1 MNIVQFA
8 IKLQDGA
15 SSALR
20 GVAASARTVT
30 ADVRAFGRAGQ
41 QSMRFGDR
49 LPPHVREWN
58 RYAASLNDVTEA
70 ANRARNAIRGAS
82 QEQPRQTASGGSRS
96 SGGMMAGMGGF
107 LKANLL
113 TAAITTVT
121 SQIAELTSK
130 AQEAW
135 NIQSMAEK
143 RLEVV
148 MQQRMNATAA
158 EIQQMKDLASAQQ
171 KVGVVGDE
179 VQLSGAQ
186 QLATFVR
193 QKQSLETLM
202 PAMNNLL
209 AQQKGLNATAEDA
222 VGIGNLMG
230 KVMTGQTSALT
241 RVGITF
247 SEAQEN
253 ILKYGSEQ
261 QKAATLAQ
269 VITDNVGK
277 MNEALAATPE
287 GRLKQ
292 MQNDYGDLQEQV
304 GRLMLG
310 VKTAFAPLGSMLVNV
325 MNRLVPYI
333 DKIVKPLAAGVQ
345 TFVGYIR
352 QSKGMLAEMFAPVA
366 DFVKR
371 LTSGTAQWRSY
382 ILTIRDVFVN
392 GVLPAFKSTLKTI
405 VSIADGIISF
415 VKNSEILK
423 DVFSAIGGF
432 AIDLFNVVKKVAELF
447 GWLWNNVVSPI
458 LNGVDKMYKYVKE
471 LMGYKL
477 KSTPTRA
484 AVQAQPPTTVQQNT
498 LSTLKEI
505 ATNTQNNDKTTQE
518 ATKGIASG
526 GPKVVNISVGKFFDN
541 LTFNTQNLSESA
553 TDIENAVL
561 ECLTR
566 VLAQGAAT
574 V

>member
-82 QEQPRQTASGGSRS
+82 QEQPRKAASSSSKGGGLMGSV
-96 SGGMMAGMGGF
+96 GGF
-107 LKANLL
+107 LKANLW
-113 TAAITTVT
+113 TAAITEAA
-121 SQIAELTSK
+121 SQFSEFIGK

-186 QLATFVR
+186 QLATFVK

-247 SEAQEN
+247 SEAQEK

-352 QSKGMLAEMFAPVA
+352 ESKGMLAEMFAPVV
-366 DFVKR
+366 DFVKK
-371 LTSGTAQWRSY
+371 LTNGTAQWRSY

-392 GVLPAFKSTLKTI
+392 GVLPAFKTVLKT
-405 VSIADGIISF
+405 VSEIAGGIISF

-423 DVFSAIGGF
+423 DVFSVIGGF
-432 AIDLFNVVKKVAELF
+432 AISLFNAIEKIVEMF

-458 LNGVDKMYKYVKE
+458 LNGVEKMYRYVKE

-477 KSTPTRA
+477 KSAPTRA

-518 ATKGIASG
+518 ASKGIASG

>member
-82 QEQPRQTASGGSRS
+82 QEQPRKAASSSSKGGGLMGSV
-96 SGGMMAGMGGF
+96 GGF
-107 LKANLL
+107 LKANLW
-113 TAAITTVT
+113 TAAITEAA
-121 SQIAELTSK
+121 SQFSEFIGK

-247 SEAQEN
+247 SEAQEK

-352 QSKGMLAEMFAPVA
+352 QSKGMLAEMFAPVV
-366 DFVKR
+366 DFVKK

-432 AIDLFNVVKKVAELF
+432 AIGLFNAVKKVTELF

-477 KSTPTRA
+477 KSAPAARA
-484 AVQAQPPTTVQQNT
+484 AQIQAPTTVQQNT

-518 ATKGIASG
+518 ASKGIASG

>member
-82 QEQPRQTASGGSRS
+82 QEQPRKAASSSSKGGGLMGSV
-96 SGGMMAGMGGF
+96 GGF
-107 LKANLL
+107 LKANLW
-113 TAAITTVT
+113 TAAITEAA
-121 SQIAELTSK
+121 SQFSEFIGK

-186 QLATFVR
+186 QLATFVK

-247 SEAQEN
+247 SEAQEK

-352 QSKGMLAEMFAPVA
+352 ESKGMLAEMFAPVV
-366 DFVKR
+366 DFVKK

-392 GVLPAFKSTLKTI
+392 GVLPAFKTVLKT
-405 VSIADGIISF
+405 VSEIAGGIISF

-423 DVFSAIGGF
+423 DVFSVIGGF
-432 AIDLFNVVKKVAELF
+432 AISLFNVVKKIVEMF
-447 GWLWNNVVSPI
+447 GWLWNNIVSPI
-458 LNGVDKMYKYVKE
+458 LNGVEKMYRYVKE

-477 KSTPTRA
+477 KSTAARA
-484 AVQAQPPTTVQQNT
+484 AQIQAPTTVQQNT

-526 GPKVVNISVGKFFDN
+526 GPKVVNISVGKFFDS